1 MKIGEKFK
9 PHVDFKKL
17 YYSYLVILSTIVFLL
32 AVLPTLVAGFLY
44 RPSIQTVAISAS
56 ILFPF
61 MLAVGFVA
69 FWIPKYYHSIW
80 SLFTEGEIIVEK
92 GVWWRRKSTVPYNR
106 ITNIDVVQGPI
117 SRRFD
122 LGKVRVQ
129 TAGYSAA
136 GGGGAI
142 AEASIFGVKN
152 FDEIRDFVL
161 KLIRGLRPVAV
172 EAGFEVTTTEKTAKE
187 MLDELRKI
195 REILEKQTQ
204 KG

>member
-1 MKIGEKFK
+1 MKIGEKFR

-17 YYSYLVILSTIVFLL
+17 YYSYLLILSTTVFLL
-32 AVLPTLVAGFLY
+32 AVLPALIAVFLY
-44 RPSIQTVAISAS
+44 RPSIEAVAISAS

-61 MLAVGFVA
+61 MLAVDFVP
-69 FWIPKYYHSIW
+69 FWIPKYYHSIRY
-80 SLFTEGEIIVEK
+80 LFTEGEIIVEK
-92 GVWWRRKSTVPYNR
+92 GVWWRHKSTVPYNR

-117 SRRFD
+117 SRRFG
-122 LGKVRVQ
+122 LRKVRVQ

-142 AEASIFGVKN
+142 AEAPIMGVKN

-161 KLIRGLRPVAV
+161 KLVRGLRPVAV
-172 EAGFEVTTTEKTAKE
+172 EAGFEAITLGKTAKE

-195 REILEKQTQ
+195 REILEK
-204 KG
+204 

>member
-1 MKIGEKFK
+1 MKIGEKFR

-17 YYSYLVILSTIVFLL
+17 YYSYLLILSTTVFLL
-32 AVLPTLVAGFLY
+32 AVLPALIAVFLY
-44 RPSIQTVAISAS
+44 RPSIEAVAISAS

-61 MLAVGFVA
+61 MLAVDFVP
-69 FWIPKYYHSIW
+69 FWIPKYYHSIRY
-80 SLFTEGEIIVEK
+80 LFTEGEIIVEK
-92 GVWWRRKSTVPYNR
+92 GVWWRHKSTVPYNR

-117 SRRFD
+117 SRRFG
-122 LGKVRVQ
+122 LRKVRFQ

-142 AEASIFGVKN
+142 AEASIMGVKN

-161 KLIRGLRPVAV
+161 KLVRGLRPVAV
-172 EAGFEVTTTEKTAKE
+172 EAGFEAITPGKTAKE

-195 REILEKQTQ
+195 REILEK
-204 KG
+204 

>member
-1 MKIGEKFK
+1 MKIGEKFR

-17 YYSYLVILSTIVFLL
+17 YYSYLLILSTTVFLL
-32 AVLPTLVAGFLY
+32 AVLPALIAVFLY
-44 RPSIQTVAISAS
+44 RPSIEAVAISAG

-61 MLAVGFVA
+61 MLAVGFAA
-69 FWIPKYYHSIW
+69 FWIPKYYHSILY
-80 SLFTEGEIIVEK
+80 LFTEGEIIVEK
-92 GVWWRRKSTVPYNR
+92 GVWWRHKSTVPYNR

-117 SRRFD
+117 SRRFS

-142 AEASIFGVKN
+142 AEASIIGVKN

-161 KLIRGLRPVAV
+161 KLVRGLRPVAV
-172 EAGFEVTTTEKTAKE
+172 EAAFEAITPRKTAKE